1 MPNILLL
8 SNNEDFALDL
18 SEQITLYAH
27 DFTILP
33 QDDEN
38 SLIDMIILDERAQD
52 LKTLRAHHPNT
63 PIILLQKDGD
73 DSVESSVLNQVIF
86 KPLSLEGLLN
96 QIQAGINLVDN
107 SEAGYLNFNRYEL
120 RPLQKEIYNE
130 RNSETI
136 KLTEKEVAII
146 KFLYKNK
153 DKNVSK
159 NDLLQEVW
167 GYSPDVSTHTIETHI
182 YRLRQKVEHEDTSA
196 QLIVTEDGG
205 YKLVL

>member
-130 RNSETI
+130 RNGETI

-153 DKNVSK
+153 DKIVSK

>member
-8 SNNEDFALDL
+8 SNNEDFAADL

-27 DFTILP
+27 GFNVLP

-167 GYSPDVSTHTIETHI
+167 GYSPDASTHTIETHI

>member
-8 SNNEDFALDL
+8 SDNKDFAADL

-27 DFTILP
+27 DFTVLP

-38 SLIDMIILDERAQD
+38 SLIDMIILDEKPQD
-52 LKTLRAHHPNT
+52 LENLRTHHPNT
-63 PIILLQKDGD
+63 PIILLQKEGD
-73 DSVESSVLNQVIF
+73 DSVTSSVLNHVIF
-86 KPLSLEGLLN
+86 KPLSLEKLLN
-96 QIQAGINLVDN
+96 QIQAGINLLDN
-107 SEAGYLNFNRYEL
+107 SEAGYLSFNRYEL

-130 RNSETI
+130 RNGETI

-153 DKNVSK
+153 DKIVAK

-182 YRLRQKVEHEDTSA
+182 YRLRQKVEHDDASA

>member
-8 SNNEDFALDL
+8 SDNKDFALDL

-27 DFTILP
+27 DFTVLP

-38 SLIDMIILDERAQD
+38 NLIDMIILDEKPQE
-52 LKTLRAHHPNT
+52 LETLRAHHPNT
-63 PIILLQKDGD
+63 PIILLQKEGD
-73 DSVESSVLNQVIF
+73 DSVASSVLNHVIF
-86 KPLSLEGLLN
+86 KPLSLEKLLN
-96 QIQAGINLVDN
+96 QIQAGINFLDN
-107 SEAGYLNFNRYEL
+107 SEAGYLSFNRYEL

-130 RNSETI
+130 RNGETI

-153 DKNVSK
+153 DKIVAK

-167 GYSPDVSTHTIETHI
+167 GYSPEVSTHTIETHI
-182 YRLRQKVEHEDTSA
+182 YRLRQKVEHDDTSA

>member
-8 SNNEDFALDL
+8 SNNEDFAADL

-27 DFTILP
+27 GFNVLP

-63 PIILLQKDGD
+63 PIILLQKNGD
-73 DSVESSVLNQVIF
+73 DSVESSVLNHVIF
-86 KPLSLEGLLN
+86 KPLSLESLLN

-107 SEAGYLNFNRYEL
+107 SEAGYLNFNHYEL

-130 RNSETI
+130 RNGETI

-153 DKNVSK
+153 DKIVSK